1 MPIVQVEIL
10 EGRNVDQKRKMAAE
24 ITEAIAKNLEC
35 PKEAVTIV
43 IREIQKEHLARAGK
57 LAVDE

>member
-10 EGRNVDQKRKMAAE
+10 EGRDVEKKRKMAE
-24 ITEAIAKNLEC
+24 EVTDAISRNLEC

-43 IREIQKEHLARAGK
+43 IREISKEHL
-57 LAVDE
+57 